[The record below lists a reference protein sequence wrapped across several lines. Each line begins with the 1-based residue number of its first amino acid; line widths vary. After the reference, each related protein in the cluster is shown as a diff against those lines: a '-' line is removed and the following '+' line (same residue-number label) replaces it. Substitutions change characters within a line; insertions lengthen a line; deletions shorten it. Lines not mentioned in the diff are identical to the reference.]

1 MFERYTEEAKELIG
15 CAQLEARHLG
25 HNMLGP
31 EHLLLG
37 ALRTDGPLAA
47 VLAQAGLSHPRAIET
62 LRHFRGAEVPP
73 PEGHVPFSD
82 AGRAALGDAMTIADE
97 RGDRHIGAE
106 HIMLAVTCAEV
117 DLTARVLAEMSVDVA
132 ALRDR
137 LAAEML

>member
-1 MFERYTEEAKELIG
+1 MFERYTEEARELIG
-15 CAQLEARHLG
+15 HAQLEARHLG

-37 ALRTDGPLAA
+37 ALRTDGAVAA
-47 VLAQAGLSHPRAIET
+47 VLAEAGLSHPRTVET

-82 AGRAALGDAMTIADE
+82 AGRTALGDAMTIADQ
-97 RGDRHIGAE
+97 RGDRHIGTE
-106 HIMLAVTCAEV
+106 HIILAVICAEV
-117 DLTARVLAEMSVDVA
+117 DLTARLLAEMSVDVA

-137 LAAEML
+137 LAAETL

>member
-1 MFERYTEEAKELIG
+1 MFERYTEEARELIVH
-15 CAQLEARHLG
+15 AQLEARHLG

-37 ALRTDGPLAA
+37 ALRCDGPVAA
-47 VLAQAGLSHPRAIET
+47 VLSEAGLSHHRAVET

-82 AGRAALGDAMTIADE
+82 AGRAALADAMAIADG

-106 HIMLAVTCAEV
+106 HIVLAVTCAEV
-117 DLTARVLAEMSVDVA
+117 DLTARLLAEVGVDVA
-132 ALRDR
+132 ALRER
-137 LAAEML
+137 LAASAL